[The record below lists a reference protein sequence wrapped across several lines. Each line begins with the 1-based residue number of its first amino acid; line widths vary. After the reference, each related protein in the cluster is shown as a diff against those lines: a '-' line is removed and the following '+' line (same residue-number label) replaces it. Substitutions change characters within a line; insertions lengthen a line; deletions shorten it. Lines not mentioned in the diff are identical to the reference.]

1 VNKIKYFE
9 SLSIIMMFKGVRPV
23 TNFTIPH
30 SQLHQLVLKPK
41 NSWWFWL
48 KDWFWL
54 EDVYQSTLIPSD

>member
-1 VNKIKYFE
+1 
-9 SLSIIMMFKGVRPV
+9 MMFKGVRPV

-54 EDVYQSTLIPSD
+54 EDMYQSTLIPSD